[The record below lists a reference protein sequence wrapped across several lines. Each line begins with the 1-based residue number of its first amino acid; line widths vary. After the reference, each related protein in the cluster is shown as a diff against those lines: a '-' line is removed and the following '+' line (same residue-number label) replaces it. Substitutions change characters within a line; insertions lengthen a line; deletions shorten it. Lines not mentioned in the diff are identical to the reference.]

1 MDFSLSSIMVKIFE
15 GLRILDCSQFISGP
29 WCTTFFADQGA
40 EVIKIESRPYGE
52 SFRLFTL
59 FDKTIF
65 PLFSILNRGKKSIS
79 LDLRKEKA
87 KDIFLK
93 LVEKSDIVV
102 ENFVKGTM
110 EKWGLGYDVLKE
122 KNPRLIY
129 AKISG
134 YGNEGLDKYTQK
146 TAFDIIIQ
154 AESAIL
160 DTLELGEGPPKLP
173 IADYTAGHVAALG
186 ISQAL
191 YYREKTGKGQF
202 IDISMHDLMFAINI
216 RAQTYEFMPLSKN
229 LDIGSKFLPIYNQYH
244 TKDGL
249 IALTTLTENQWCRFC
264 EFVLNKPELLEDSRF
279 DNPIKRFNYVEL
291 LDEIIEDWSS
301 KITRKEAIDQ
311 LESQRS
317 PCGESLKRS
326 EVHNHPNLKARGMM
340 YDQFDFSKWGVE
352 KATIPGPLIKFSET
366 EGSVESIGPE
376 FGAHNEE
383 IYIDFLGY
391 TEDDLKRLK
400 KEKVI

>member
-1 MDFSLSSIMVKIFE
+1 MVKIFE

-29 WCTTFFADQGA
+29 WSTTFFADQGA

-59 FDKTIF
+59 YDKTIF

-79 LDLRKEKA
+79 LDLRKKGA
-87 KDIFLK
+87 KEIFLK
-93 LVEKSDIVV
+93 LVEKSDVVV

-110 EKWGLGYDVLKE
+110 ENWGLSYNILKE
-122 KNPRLIY
+122 VNPRLIY

-134 YGNEGLDKYTQK
+134 YGNEGVDKYTQK

-160 DTLELGEGPPKLP
+160 DSLELMEGPPKLP
-173 IADYTAGHVAALG
+173 IADYTAGHIAALG

-191 YYREKTGKGQF
+191 YYREKSGEGQF

-216 RAQTYEFMPLSKN
+216 RAQTREFMPLSKE
-229 LDIGSKFLPIYNQYH
+229 LDLGSKFLPVYNQYH

-249 IALTTLTENQWCRFC
+249 IVLTTLTENQWRKFC
-264 EFVLNKPELLEDSRF
+264 ESVLKKPELVNDPRF

-291 LDEIIEDWSS
+291 LDGIIEEWSS
-301 KITRKEAIDQ
+301 NLTKKEAIEQ
-311 LESQRS
+311 LESQRI
-317 PCGESLKRS
+317 PCGESLKRG
-326 EVHNHPNLKARGMM
+326 EVHNHPNLKARGML
-340 YDQFDFSKWGVE
+340 YDKFDFSKWGVE
-352 KATIPGPLIKFSET
+352 KATIPGPLIKFSKT
-366 EGSVESIGPE
+366 IGSVDDIGPE
-376 FGAHNEE
+376 FGANNEE
-383 IYIDFLGY
+383 VYINLLGY
-391 TEDDLKRLK
+391 DREDV
-400 KEKVI
+400 EKWKLEKLI